1 MKKILITGA
10 AGFIGSH
17 LSRALLEKGYAVVG
31 VDNLSPYYDAR
42 LKHKR
47 LALLKK
53 YKNFRFVKLDIS
65 DAKKFLGLVARE
77 KPADIVH
84 LAAQAGVRYG
94 LTDPG
99 TYAQANYLGTLSVF
113 EAARHCKIPRVIY
126 ASSSS
131 VYGGNDTYPF
141 RESDRTDKPLSLYA
155 ATKRANELLAHAYHH
170 LFGTELIGLRFFT
183 VYGPWGRPDM
193 AYFKFAKLIASGK
206 EIEIYN
212 QGNMARS
219 FTYIDDIVDAMAR
232 LIEKKSAGK
241 NSVYNLGGD
250 QVVPL
255 MHFVELVEKA
265 LGKKAKKKFLP
276 MQLGDVRETAA
287 DCSLAARDFGYVPR
301 VSIEEGIA
309 RFGEWFRE
317 NEKFVLS
324 LKTAR
329 G

>member
-1 MKKILITGA
+1 MKKILVTGV
-10 AGFIGSH
+10 AGFIGFH
-17 LSRALLEKGYAVVG
+17 LSRALLERGDVIVG
-31 VDNLSPYYDAR
+31 VDNLSPYYDVR
-42 LKHKR
+42 LKQKR
-47 LALLKK
+47 LAMLKK
-53 YKNFRFVKLDIS
+53 YKNFRFAKLDIA
-65 DAKKFLGLVARE
+65 DAKKFSAVVARE
-77 KPADIVH
+77 KPKEITH

-94 LTDPG
+94 LEDPG

-113 EAARHCKIPRVIY
+113 EAARHRKISRVIY

-141 RESDRTDKPLSLYA
+141 RESDRTDSPLSLYA

-219 FTYIDDIVDAMAR
+219 FTYIDDIVDAMVR
-232 LIEKKSAGK
+232 LIEKEPAGTARI
-241 NSVYNLGGD
+241 YNLGGD
-250 QVVPL
+250 EVVPL
-255 MHFVELVEKA
+255 LRFVELVEKA

-276 MQLGDVRETAA
+276 MQPGDVRETAA
-287 DCSLAARDFGYVPR
+287 DCSLAARDFGYAPHI
-301 VSIEEGIA
+301 SIGEGIA

-324 LKTAR
+324 LKVPR